1 MRYCQGTRCHTY
13 DTKDRKKGSKD
24 NKRNETRKR
33 TSFYYGNNNFCSLN
47 CQTDW
52 FNTHGDNAINH
63 FGRVE
68 QPIVLDRLMHGKTDI
83 IIISGMEITQTTYP
97 DYIEVNTITK
107 AENQRERVMTQEQLM
122 KVKIKYL
129 EDRITTMEK
138 SIGRINKILGR
149 FQMTEDKQEQGP
161 IQGHRIRGE

>member
-33 TSFYYGNNNFCSLN
+33 TSFYYGNGNFCSLN

-68 QPIVLDRLMHGKTDI
+68 QPIVLTEDNAWQVRFNRACWDDDTLPRYH
-83 IIISGMEITQTTYP
+83 E
-97 DYIEVNTITK
+97 ENTITR
-107 AENQRERVMTQEQLM
+107 ATRPCQQP
-122 KVKIKYL
+122 
-129 EDRITTMEK
+129 D
-138 SIGRINKILGR
+138 IGG
-149 FQMTEDKQEQGP
+149 Q
-161 IQGHRIRGE
+161 

>member
-1 MRYCQGTRCHTY
+1 MSNMKYCQGTRCHTY

-33 TSFYYGNNNFCSLN
+33 SNFYYGNGNFCSLN

-68 QPIVLDRLMHGKTDI
+68 KPIVLTEDNAWQRVWNRAYWDDNTLP
-83 IIISGMEITQTTYP
+83 E
-97 DYIEVNTITK
+97 YIERNQISK
-107 AENQRERVMTQEQLM
+107 AERPCQQPNGRE
-122 KVKIKYL
+122 
-129 EDRITTMEK
+129 
-138 SIGRINKILGR
+138 
-149 FQMTEDKQEQGP
+149 
-161 IQGHRIRGE
+161 

>member
-1 MRYCQGTRCHTY
+1 MKYCQGTRCHTY

-33 TSFYYGNNNFCSLN
+33 TSFYYGNGNFCSLN

-68 QPIVLDRLMHGKTDI
+68 QPIVLTEDQAWKRQWNRGHWDDD
-83 IIISGMEITQTTYP
+83 TQP
-97 DYIEVNTITK
+97 RFIEVNSITK
-107 AENQRERVMTQEQLM
+107 ATRPCPQEYWNDNPNHRE
-122 KVKIKYL
+122 
-129 EDRITTMEK
+129 
-138 SIGRINKILGR
+138 
-149 FQMTEDKQEQGP
+149 
-161 IQGHRIRGE
+161 GE

>member
-1 MRYCQGTRCHTY
+1 MKYCQGTRCHTY

-33 TSFYYGNNNFCSLN
+33 TSFYYGNGNFCSLN

-68 QPIVLDRLMHGKTDI
+68 QPIVLDEANAWQVRFNRACCDDDTLPRYH
-83 IIISGMEITQTTYP
+83 E
-97 DYIEVNTITK
+97 ENTITK
-107 AENQRERVMTQEQLM
+107 ATRPCQQP
-122 KVKIKYL
+122 
-129 EDRITTMEK
+129 D
-138 SIGRINKILGR
+138 IGG
-149 FQMTEDKQEQGP
+149 
-161 IQGHRIRGE
+161 

>member
-1 MRYCQGTRCHTY
+1 MKYCQGTRCHTY

-33 TSFYYGNNNFCSLN
+33 TDFYYGNGNFCSLQ

-68 QPIVLDRLMHGKTDI
+68 QPIVLTVDQAWKRQWNRGHWDDD
-83 IIISGMEITQTTYP
+83 TQP
-97 DYIEVNTITK
+97 RFIERNTITN
-107 AENQRERVMTQEQLM
+107 ATRSCPQEYWNDNPNHRE
-122 KVKIKYL
+122 
-129 EDRITTMEK
+129 
-138 SIGRINKILGR
+138 
-149 FQMTEDKQEQGP
+149 
-161 IQGHRIRGE
+161 GE

>member
-1 MRYCQGTRCHTY
+1 MDCEVLMKYCQGTRCHTY

-33 TSFYYGNNNFCSLN
+33 TSFYYGNGNFCSLN

-68 QPIVLDRLMHGKTDI
+68 QPIILT
-83 IIISGMEITQTTYP
+83 EANAWQTIYNRNCY
-97 DYIEVNTITK
+97 DDNYQRIEGVPEYVEQNTITK
-107 AENQRERVMTQEQLM
+107 E
-122 KVKIKYL
+122 
-129 EDRITTMEK
+129 
-138 SIGRINKILGR
+138 
-149 FQMTEDKQEQGP
+149 
-161 IQGHRIRGE
+161 IRPCQQPQ